1 MKDKY
6 SGLLKFLIPFLVI
19 VIAVWYFVPQTE
31 KEQPMPEYVLVIHGG
46 AGTILPENMSAEREA
61 AYREALGQALA
72 AGEEVLKAGGASL
85 DAVSAAILVMEDSP
99 LFNAGK
105 GAVFNAEG
113 VNELDAAI
121 MDGATLNAGAVS
133 GVQRIA
139 NPVLLARAV
148 MDNSGHVMLVG
159 KGAEDFAQEQG
170 FEFVEPDYFY
180 TDYRWGQLQKAKEA
194 GAVILESDDDLIFL
208 NEDHKYG
215 TVGAVALDAEGNL
228 AAATSTG
235 GLTNKRYGRVGDTP
249 IIGAGT
255 YADNNSCAVSGTGT
269 GEYFIR
275 ATVARNIC
283 ALMEYQGLSLEE
295 AAEVMVHEVLIK
307 MGGDGGIISV
317 DAAGNIAL
325 KFNTTGM
332 YRGYVIAGGDP
343 VIGIYKD

>member
-1 MKDKY
+1 MNKY
-6 SGLLKFLIPFLVI
+6 TGLLKLLIPLLVVI
-19 VIAVWYFVPQTE
+19 IAVWYFVPRTE
-31 KEQPMPEYVLVIHGG
+31 KETAMPEYVLVIHGG

-61 AYREALGQALA
+61 AYREALGQALQ
-72 AGEEVLKAGGASL
+72 AGEDVLKAGGTSL

-105 GAVFNAEG
+105 GAVFNSEG

-133 GVQRIA
+133 GVQKIA

-159 KGAEDFAQEQG
+159 AGAESFAEEQG
-170 FEFVEPDYFY
+170 FQFVEPDYFY
-180 TDYRWGQLQKAKEA
+180 TDYRWGQLQKAKAA

-215 TVGAVALDAEGNL
+215 TVGAVALDAKGNL

-283 ALMEYQGLSLEE
+283 ALMEYKGLSLEQ
-295 AAEVMVHEVLIK
+295 AAEVMVHVVLIR
-307 MGGDGGIISV
+307 MGGDGGIIAV
-317 DAAGNIAL
+317 DQAGIIAMPYNSQGMKRAAVS
-325 KFNTTGM
+325 NTM
-332 YRGYVIAGGDP
+332 AP
-343 VIGIYKD
+343 VVRVFEPE